1 MAGNARHDA
10 HVDAERRQDA
20 ARACP
25 VPEPVVARAA
35 LTELSPTHHVGGGLA
50 GSHARARIRPQP
62 TTALDAL
69 EPGPYSGDPPG
80 IAPRCALL
88 PRLPRVA
95 GVLQRPS
102 EVPQEAGRSARVDLL
117 RTGFQ
122 APDLRSGVG
131 QRALAR
137 AGAQPKRLRAIPR
150 RVRRQGK

>member
-1 MAGNARHDA
+1 
-10 HVDAERRQDA
+10 EDA

-25 VPEPVVARAA
+25 FPEPLVARAA
-35 LTELSPTHHVGGGLA
+35 LPELSRAHHVGGALA
-50 GSHARARIRPQP
+50 GSHARARIRPHP
-62 TTALDAL
+62 TRARNAL
-69 EPGPYSGDPPG
+69 EPGPDSGDPPG

-131 QRALAR
+131 QR
-137 AGAQPKRLRAIPR
+137 
-150 RVRRQGK
+150 